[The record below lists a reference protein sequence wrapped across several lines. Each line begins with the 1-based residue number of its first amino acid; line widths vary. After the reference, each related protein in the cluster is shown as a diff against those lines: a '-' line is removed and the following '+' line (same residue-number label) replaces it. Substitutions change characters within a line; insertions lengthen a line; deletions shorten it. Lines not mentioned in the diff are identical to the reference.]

1 MRVTRVGAWAIGLL
15 CLTILLVVVLRFR
28 SPHSP
33 VAATEPPMVTQS
45 KGGLV
50 VREGSPLE
58 KRLTIQAAVS
68 VSRDHG
74 ILLPAQVMTE
84 PDRQVNVYAPVA
96 GRITDVLVHLGQ
108 HVQRGQV
115 LATIAAGD
123 LDQAWADDTRARA
136 ALDFARRAYARAQ
149 GVQAIGGNAVK
160 DIEAARNDLTQAQAE
175 AERTQRR
182 LQVLGAR
189 PGYSAKGQAPL
200 VSPVDG
206 VVSTTIM
213 APGENIT
220 DPTAIQMTVLDLS
233 QVWIA
238 AAIPQENLAQI
249 GEGNVL
255 SVTFDEFPGRTCSG
269 QVISF
274 DPALHIDTR
283 RINAYVA
290 CPNADGALRPGM
302 YVNATLNIPQP
313 SEIIIPKAAL
323 LMNNDQVSVF
333 IETAPHTFQRR
344 DITISYDEGENVRV
358 LKGISAGERVV
369 TSGAILLNDD

>member
-1 MRVTRVGAWAIGLL
+1 MRVTRVGALAIGLL
-15 CLTILLVVVLRFR
+15 CLAILLVVLRFR
-28 SPHSP
+28 TPHAP
-33 VAATEPPMVTQS
+33 IAAAEPPMLTQS
-45 KGGLV
+45 QGRLI

-58 KRLTIQAAVS
+58 KRLVVQAVAS
-68 VSRDHG
+68 VSRGHA
-74 ILLPAQVMTE
+74 LALPAQVMTE
-84 PDRQVNVYAPVA
+84 PDRQVNVYAPVT
-96 GRITDVLVHLGQ
+96 GRITGVSVHLGQ
-108 HVQRGQV
+108 RVQRGQV

-160 DIEAARNDLTQAQAE
+160 DLESARNDLAQAQAE

-189 PGYSAKGQAPL
+189 PGYSAQGHAPL

-206 VVSTTIM
+206 VVSMTIM

-233 QVWIA
+233 EVWVA
-238 AAIPQENLAQI
+238 AAIPQDSLAQI
-249 GEGNVL
+249 SDGNVL
-255 SVTFDEFPGRTCSG
+255 SVSFDEFPGRTCSG
-269 QVISF
+269 RVASF
-274 DPALHIDTR
+274 DPALHVDTR
-283 RINAYVA
+283 RVNAYIA
-290 CPNADGALRPGM
+290 CPNTDGVLRPGM
-302 YVNATLNIPQP
+302 FVDATLNVPQGND
-313 SEIIIPKAAL
+313 IIIPKTAL

-333 IETAPHTFQRR
+333 IETAPRTFERR
-344 DITISYDEGENVRV
+344 DIVISYDEGNSVRV

>member
-1 MRVTRVGAWAIGLL
+1 MRVTRVGALAIGLL
-15 CLTILLVVVLRFR
+15 CLAILLVVVLRFR
-28 SPHSP
+28 TPHSP
-33 VAATEPPMVTQS
+33 VAAAEPPMLTRSQ
-45 KGGLV
+45 GHLV

-58 KRLTIQAAVS
+58 KRLIVQAVAS
-68 VSRDHG
+68 VSRGHG
-74 ILLPAQVMTE
+74 LALPAQVMTE
-84 PDRQVNVYAPVA
+84 PDRQVNVYAPVT
-96 GRITDVLVHLGQ
+96 GRITGVSVHLGQ
-108 HVQRGQV
+108 RVQRGQV

-160 DIEAARNDLTQAQAE
+160 DLESARNDLAQAQAE

-189 PGYSAKGQAPL
+189 PGYSAQGQAPL

-206 VVSTTIM
+206 VVSMTVM

-233 QVWIA
+233 EVWIA
-238 AAIPQENLAQI
+238 AAIPQDSLAQI
-249 GEGNVL
+249 SDGNVL
-255 SVTFDEFPGRTCSG
+255 SVSFDEFPRRTCSG
-269 QVISF
+269 RVVSF
-274 DPALHIDTR
+274 DPALHADTR
-283 RINAYVA
+283 RVNAYIA
-290 CPNADGALRPGM
+290 CPNTDGVLRPGM
-302 YVNATLNIPQP
+302 FVDATLNVPQGND
-313 SEIIIPKAAL
+313 IIIPKTAI

-333 IETAPHTFQRR
+333 IETAPRTFERR
-344 DITISYDEGENVRV
+344 DIVISYDEGDSVRV